1 MELFVNLGV
10 SPMVELLQLPWDG
23 TAAGGGQLLR
33 KCVLG
38 KREWCANVPGG
49 VSSQEKAKPHLA
61 PCSLLN
67 KDDFFLLFINL
78 NLVELD
84 GSVGCC
90 VEMGC
95 LGSAC

>member
-10 SPMVELLQLPWDG
+10 SCYSCPGM
-23 TAAGGGQLLR
+23 GQLLR
-33 KCVLG
+33 NCVLG
-38 KREWCANVPGG
+38 KRELCANVPGG
-49 VSSQEKAKPHLA
+49 ASSQEKPKPQLA
-61 PCSLLN
+61 PCSLSN
-67 KDDFFLLFINL
+67 KDDFSLLFIHL

>member
-1 MELFVNLGV
+1 M
-10 SPMVELLQLPWDG
+10 
-23 TAAGGGQLLR
+23 GGQFLR

-38 KREWCANVPGG
+38 RKGIP
-49 VSSQEKAKPHLA
+49 VSSQEEPKLQLA
-61 PCSLLN
+61 QCLLSH

-78 NLVELD
+78 DLVELD

-95 LGSAC
+95 LGSTC

>member
-1 MELFVNLGV
+1 M
-10 SPMVELLQLPWDG
+10 
-23 TAAGGGQLLR
+23 GGQLLR

-38 KREWCANVPGG
+38 ERELGANVPGG
-49 VSSQEKAKPHLA
+49 VSSQEKPQPQLA
-61 PCSLLN
+61 PCSLFN

-95 LGSAC
+95 LGSPC